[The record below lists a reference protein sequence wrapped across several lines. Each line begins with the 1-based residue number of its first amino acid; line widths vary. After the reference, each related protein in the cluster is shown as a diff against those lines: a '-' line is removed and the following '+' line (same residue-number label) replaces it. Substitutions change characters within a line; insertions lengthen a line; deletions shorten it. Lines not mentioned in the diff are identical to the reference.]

1 MAKLKKLNQIVAVEK
16 DIKTRVFGR
25 LSEIYKLF
33 QKPSV
38 FSGFAKSYRKK
49 DEESEDFPPEK
60 QVVQANAE
68 ELLKEIVR
76 EMSELFDITAT
87 KDWAN
92 TQAQADIVVDGKTL
106 LKAAPSTFILFLEKQ
121 LRDLK
126 AEIEKLPVLDPA
138 EEWAFDASS
147 QLYKSPPSSTH
158 KTKKEPRVITKFQ
171 PTEHHPGQ
179 ADVVYE
185 DRVVGYWDT
194 VKMSAAMPTLRRRQL
209 LERIEALS
217 NAVKAAREQANEAEA
232 PPKEVA
238 KALFDYLFAEPS

>member
-1 MAKLKKLNQIVAVEK
+1 MAKPKKLNQIVAVEK
-16 DIKTRVFGR
+16 DIKTRVFAR

-33 QKPSV
+33 QKPSA
-38 FSGFAKSYRKK
+38 FSGFAKTYRKK

-92 TQAQADIVVDGKTL
+92 TSARADIVVDGKTL
-106 LKAAPSTFILFLEKQ
+106 VEAAPSTFILFLEKQ

-126 AEIEKLPVLDPA
+126 AEIEKIPVLDAA
-138 EEWAFDASS
+138 EEWSFDASS
-147 QLYKSPPSSTH
+147 QLYKAPPSSTH

-179 ADVVYE
+179 ADVVFE

-194 VKMSAAMPTLRRRQL
+194 VKMSAAIPTLRRRQL
-209 LERIEALS
+209 LERLEAVS

-232 PPKEVA
+232 QEKEVA
-238 KALFDYLFAEPS
+238 RKVFSYILG